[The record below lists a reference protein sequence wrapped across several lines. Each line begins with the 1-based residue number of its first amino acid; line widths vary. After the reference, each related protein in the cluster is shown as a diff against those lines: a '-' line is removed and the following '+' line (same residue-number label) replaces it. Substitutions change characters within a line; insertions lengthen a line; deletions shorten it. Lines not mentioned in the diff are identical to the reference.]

1 MNISM
6 LKNIRIFP
14 QNWSVEDEGGWNF
27 GLFLNVLNDND
38 IFKKMFLLNIA
49 KTQIYENYAK
59 Y

>member
-49 KTQIYENYAK
+49 KI
-59 Y
+59 